1 MPVRG
6 WTSRRAACMLRAVS
20 GPAIGSQPVRGV
32 ASRHA
37 AWFRLARQIRIRMA
51 RPWRPAARMSPNVT
65 PFRVRGKPPKILQ
78 NPLAVSRARPRP
90 FSAGLRRRRDGSA
103 SGAIAFLVSFC
114 QARRTAGQRQTHGR
128 GAWWAKAVPR
138 MESVPITT
146 E

>member
-1 MPVRG
+1 MQICYFYVLYREI
-6 WTSRRAACMLRAVS
+6 TLRE
-20 GPAIGSQPVRGV
+20 QV
-32 ASRHA
+32 ASTSTRSAHA
-37 AWFRLARQIRIRMA
+37 AAIEQ
-51 RPWRPAARMSPNVT
+51 
-65 PFRVRGKPPKILQ
+65 
-78 NPLAVSRARPRP
+78 AV
-90 FSAGLRRRRDGSA
+90 GTQ